1 MSRGNSCRHSDVAS
15 QLMAPGRM
23 RDSVTFACG
32 LALVG
37 VLGGCTS
44 NAMEPLN
51 DLDPITIDELVID
64 PTAIREGGAVVVYAV
79 PEAGQVASPPQA
91 NLIQV
96 NVRTSSGESATL
108 QLRPRTCTLSYGT
121 RYICDTFYVGMKPG
135 WHVADIAV
143 HTRRVH
149 GVFSRVLG
157 DGEHASIRILKGDLH
172 AAMRQAASWPGV
184 RFVELGGFFCL
195 ANGSGWEMGWKAR
208 SPSRSEAS
216 APVTGRYESS
226 RVTRWSS
233 NTVNRTGAASSEA
246 SSYANPDTK
255 AHAR

>member
-1 MSRGNSCRHSDVAS
+1 
-15 QLMAPGRM
+15 MAPGRI

-44 NAMEPLN
+44 DAMEPLN

-108 QLRPRTCTLSYGT
+108 RLRPRTCTLSDGT

-195 ANGSGWEMGWKAR
+195 ANGSGCGDGLEGAL
-208 SPSRSEAS
+208 AI
-216 APVTGRYESS
+216 TFGGQ
-226 RVTRWSS
+226 
-233 NTVNRTGAASSEA
+233 RTGNGPLRVEPGDTLVVEYRQPDGSSLER
-246 SSYANPDTK
+246 SIVI
-255 AHAR
+255 R